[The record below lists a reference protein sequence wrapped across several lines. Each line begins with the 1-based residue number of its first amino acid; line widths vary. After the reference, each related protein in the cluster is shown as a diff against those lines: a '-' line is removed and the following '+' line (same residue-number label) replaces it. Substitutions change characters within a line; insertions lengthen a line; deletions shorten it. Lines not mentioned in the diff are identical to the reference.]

1 MAQYLQRL
9 NIASVEEVGE
19 DTNLPHYQQRVNVV
33 EVVDQNGDPW
43 EPVPGPDPWDKLG
56 VVTRTSTSGST
67 TLGSTLTGVMAEYVG
82 GEPPVAELYQWQ
94 RSDTGDGGW
103 TGITNWTDTATQN
116 ATGLT
121 YTTVLADDD
130 KYVRFASK
138 AEDAGGEVAYG
149 SGNAIGPMTPATIT
163 VSQATK
169 VTNGT
174 FVNVPEAYD
183 FQTVTAV
190 PAAFAGGFGTLTE
203 TYRKQI
209 DTGEGWVAQGGWV
222 GTPPSIDVSTLNV
235 GDQLRFQSRAV
246 DSTGQSKTSNSIIV
260 TVGTPTTIG
269 TVTITPAN
277 TTTEPAGETTFTVS
291 WDGGVVSPMI
301 VWSIRSGPGQIVS
314 PNNMSSQVV
323 VEATGQPGATIQV
336 QVDVSDPSS
345 SDSPKGTIASLIIQS

>member
-1 MAQYLQRL
+1 MSAYLKQL
-9 NIASVEEVGE
+9 EIDGVEEVGE
-19 DTNLPHYQQRVNVV
+19 GTTNSAYLKIVEIV
-33 EVVDQNGDPW
+33 EVVDQNGNPW
-43 EPVPGPDPWDKLG
+43 EPGPGPDPWDELA
-56 VVTRTSTSGST
+56 VVSRTNTTGST
-67 TLGSTLTGVMAEYVG
+67 TLGSTLTGAMAEYVG

-103 TGITNWTDTATQN
+103 TGITNWTDTAAQN

-121 YTTVLADDD
+121 YTTVIADNG

-138 AEDAGGEVAYG
+138 AEDAGGAVAYG
-149 SGNAIGPMTPATIT
+149 SGNAIGPMTPAAIT
-163 VSQATK
+163 VSQPTK

-183 FQTVTAV
+183 FQTVTAI

-203 TYRKQI
+203 TYRKQA

-222 GTPPSIDVSTLNV
+222 GAPPSIDVSALSV
-235 GDQLRFQSRAV
+235 GDKLRFQSRAV
-246 DSTGQSKTSNSIIV
+246 DSTGQSKTSNSITV

-314 PNNMSSQVV
+314 PNNMSEQVI

-345 SDSPKGTIASLIIQS
+345 SDSPKGTIASLIIQ

>member
-1 MAQYLQRL
+1 MPAYLKQL
-9 NIASVEEVGE
+9 NIDSVEESV
-19 DTNLPHYQQRVNVV
+19 DNPSAYLKRVEIV
-33 EVVDQNGDPW
+33 EVVDQDGNPW
-43 EPVPGPDPWDKLG
+43 EPVPGPDPWDDLA

-67 TLGSTLTGVMAEYVG
+67 TLGSTLTGTLAEYTG
-82 GEPPVAELYQWQ
+82 GEPPVDELYQWQ

-103 TGITNWTDTATQN
+103 TGITNWTSAAAQSE
-116 ATGLT
+116 TGLT
-121 YTTVLADDD
+121 YTTVLDDNG

-138 AEDAGGEVAYG
+138 SEDAAGDVAYG
-149 SGNAIGPMTPATIT
+149 SGNAIGPMTPTAVT

-222 GTPPSIDVSTLNV
+222 GAPPSIDVSTLSV
-235 GDQLRFQSRAV
+235 GDKLRFQSRAV
-246 DSTGQSKTSNSIIV
+246 DSTGQSKTSNSITV

-301 VWSIRSGPGQIVS
+301 VWSIRSGPGQIIS
-314 PNNMSSQVV
+314 PNNMSEQVI

-345 SDSPKGTIASLIIQS
+345 SDSPKGTIASLIIQ